1 MGATPNP
8 NPKRRRTFTSGIPP
22 AEAEQQIRQLRALG
36 EYTRYRIIA
45 LLLANEGL
53 MTVYDLA
60 DELSA
65 EQSSISQHL
74 RVLRSARLVY
84 GRKVRQSVY
93 YSVRH
98 KALRQVA
105 EGILALIPA
114 REQSE
119 QKSA

>member
-1 MGATPNP
+1 MGQQT
-8 NPKRRRTFTSGIPP
+8 PKRRRFTSGIAP
-22 AEAEQQIRQLRALG
+22 AEAEQQVRLLKALS
-36 EYTRYRIIA
+36 EYTRYRIVA
-45 LLLANEGL
+45 LLLVNEGL

-74 RVLRSARLVY
+74 RVLRSVRLVY
-84 GRKVRQSVY
+84 GRKVKQSVY
-93 YSVRH
+93 YSVRR

-114 REQSE
+114 RGEQQE
-119 QKSA
+119 KRSA